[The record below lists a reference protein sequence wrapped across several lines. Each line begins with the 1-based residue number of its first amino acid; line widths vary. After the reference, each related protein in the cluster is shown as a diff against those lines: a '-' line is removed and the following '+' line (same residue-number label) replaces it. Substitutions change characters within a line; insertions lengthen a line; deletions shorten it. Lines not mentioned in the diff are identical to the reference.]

1 MVSVNVDE
9 ETVLNLLE
17 TVYNSAKSM
26 SVQKEQSKKLQ
37 QEVVDNYATYREAIE
52 RAYDNAAERS

>member
-1 MVSVNVDE
+1 
-9 ETVLNLLE
+9 VLNLLE